1 MILVMLLP
9 ATEQTR
15 HIINRETLAML
26 PPKAC
31 LINAGRGESINEQ
44 DLLSAL
50 DSGQLQAVALDVFSQ
65 EPLPADHPFW
75 THSGIFLTPHIASIT
90 YPPTACRYIADALL
104 AYRAGGAWPNLVQ
117 TGSGY

>member
-1 MILVMLLP
+1 MMLLP

-31 LINAGRGESINEQ
+31 LVNAGRGESINEQ
-44 DLLSAL
+44 DLLMAL
-50 DSGQLQAVALDVFSQ
+50 DSGQLQAAALDVFGQ
-65 EPLPADHPFW
+65 EPLPTDHPFW
-75 THSGIFLTPHIASIT
+75 SHPGIFLTPHIASIT
-90 YPPTACRYIADALL
+90 HPPTACRYIADALQ
-104 AYRAGGAWPNLVQ
+104 AYRAGGAWPNLVE